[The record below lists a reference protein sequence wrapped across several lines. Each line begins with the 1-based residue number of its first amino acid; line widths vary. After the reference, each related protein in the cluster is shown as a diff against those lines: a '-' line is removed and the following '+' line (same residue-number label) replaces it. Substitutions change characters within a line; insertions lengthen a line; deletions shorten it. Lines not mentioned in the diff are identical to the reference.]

1 MLTFLKKPKLPSAS
15 NDSHLHD
22 DEGTPRHGAGTAFDH
37 VINTL
42 ASQASA
48 LGQEAAE
55 VRGAIDDTDKAAAV
69 SIQAISTLAQHLD
82 EVEAAR
88 AEIDEETRGS
98 QVTVADARAAV
109 EQVGCEVSRIVDSL
123 REVGSAA
130 GQITQIA
137 LQTRLVAF
145 NASVEAK
152 RAGAAGRG
160 FAVVADAVRDL
171 AGRVEASSQQIM
183 STMKQLDE
191 RVGRLAR
198 EIQNRDGE
206 DLDDHD
212 GKVHRALAS
221 VERKVKRIQQATQGS
236 RETCDGLRAQ
246 MGGIQDD
253 IRATSRVL
261 RGALSRTDTLLQ
273 ISEQLLEAVADAG
286 VHTGDTPYIDAVKAG
301 AGHLSQLL
309 QEALAAGHIREAE
322 LFDEQYV
329 PVGGSNPPQ
338 HTTRFSPL
346 AERIFPSVQ
355 EKLLQLSPKVV
366 FAIAVDRNGYV
377 PMHNSKYSQAQRADD
392 PTWNAANSRWR
403 RIFNDRT
410 GLASA
415 RNQKPFLLQTYRRDM
430 GGGKFVVMKEA
441 AAPITVHGRHWGG
454 LRLAFHF

>member
-1 MLTFLKKPKLPSAS
+1 MLTFLRKPKPKAAS
-15 NDSHLHD
+15 NDSRLQD
-22 DEGTPRHGAGTAFDH
+22 DKNAPRHDAGSAFDH

-42 ASQASA
+42 SSQASA

-55 VRGAIDDTDKAAAV
+55 VRGAIDDTDKAAAGN
-69 SIQAISTLAQHLD
+69 IQAVSTLAQRLD
-82 EVEAAR
+82 EVEAAQ
-88 AEIDEETRGS
+88 AAIDEETRGS

-109 EQVGCEVSRIVDSL
+109 EQVGGEVGRIVDSL
-123 REVGSAA
+123 REVGAAA

-152 RAGAAGRG
+152 RAGDAGRG

-198 EIQNRDGE
+198 EIQNREGE
-206 DLDDHD
+206 SLDDHD

-221 VERKVKRIQQATQGS
+221 VESKVKRIQVATQGS
-236 RETCDGLRAQ
+236 RETCNSLRAQ
-246 MGGIQDD
+246 MGEIQDD
-253 IRATSRVL
+253 IRGTSRVL
-261 RGALSRTDTLLQ
+261 RGALGRTDTLLQ

-286 VHTGDTPYIDAVKAG
+286 VHTADTPYIDAVKAG
-301 AGHLSQLL
+301 AVRISQLL
-309 QEALAAGHIREAE
+309 QDALAAGHIREAE
-322 LFDEQYV
+322 LFDEAYV
-329 PVGGSNPPQ
+329 TVGGSNPQQ
-338 HTTRFSPL
+338 HTVRFGPL
-346 AERIFPSVQ
+346 AERLFPAVQ
-355 EKLLQLSPKVV
+355 EKLLQTSPKVV

-377 PMHNSKYSQAQRADD
+377 PIHNARYSHPQRADD

-430 GGGKFVVMKEA
+430 GGGKFVVLKEA
-441 AAPITVHGRHWGG
+441 ASPITVNGRHWGG
-454 LRLAFHF
+454 LRLAFQF